1 MSNTRTPLAL
11 LVGAAVAAGSSFS
24 MEAMAKGYMQDAKA
38 ADAAKAGEGKCGEGK
53 CAAGMKADA
62 AKPGQE
68 GGCGMAMMDADKD
81 GRISRAEFATMHKD
95 DAAGFAGIDAN
106 GDGFIDAAEMKQ
118 HMDKPAAA
126 DAKKSEGGC
135 GEGKCGAGKCG
146 GSI

>member
-1 MSNTRTPLAL
+1 
-11 LVGAAVAAGSSFS
+11 
-24 MEAMAKGYMQDAKA
+24 
-38 ADAAKAGEGKCGEGK
+38 
-53 CAAGMKADA
+53 
-62 AKPGQE
+62 
-68 GGCGMAMMDADKD
+68 
-81 GRISRAEFATMHKD
+81 MHKD

-126 DAKKSEGGC
+126 EAKKSEGGC